1 VPLSVRLPPAAPRAA
16 VCLGAAR
23 PGFAVLQRASGGT
36 AGDSSVSDLGSIKD
50 EAARMLA
57 EAQANRPW
65 VEPVP
70 LRPVIDLPGFPV
82 EALPDWLAAYV
93 AAEAVATQTP
103 PDLPGMLALAALATA
118 AGGLAR
124 IQVRPGWQEPLNLFV
139 VVALPPGSRKSAVF
153 ADLTRPLVRLDRD
166 ELARMRP
173 LIVEAM
179 TKKTAAEKNASKA
192 IERVAAA
199 KTEDPAAELANAIQA
214 QAEAEA
220 IMVPPL
226 PRLLADDTTAEALA
240 SLMADQGGRI
250 ALLSAEGGPFDAM
263 AGRYQ
268 GGGIYLDPY
277 LKGHAGDELRVDRKG
292 RAAEYV
298 AQPALTVG
306 LAVQPDVLR
315 KLTGHPG
322 FRGRGLLAR
331 FLYALP
337 ANTVGSRQIAPPPVP
352 EAVAERY
359 RVDLYTLAR
368 SLLDEREAAKL
379 AGNTADPI
387 ILTLT
392 TPAAVRLTEYEVEVE
407 PRLHPHHGDL
417 AHVADWASKLVGAVA
432 RIGGLLHLAARLRE
446 GWGLPV
452 NEATITDAIRIG
464 RYLTDHALATFDL
477 MGGADPTLE
486 DARYLLAWIERTG
499 STTFTRRELFT
510 ALPRGRFA
518 KVDALDLSLE
528 LLVEHG
534 YICPLLLP
542 ERPSGPGR
550 PASPSFEVN
559 PLWRR

>member
-1 VPLSVRLPPAAPRAA
+1 MSGILHDPPDHGSVEDEWEEPTPLRAA
-16 VCLGAAR
+16 V
-23 PGFAVLQRASGGT
+23 
-36 AGDSSVSDLGSIKD
+36 
-50 EAARMLA
+50 
-57 EAQANRPW
+57 
-65 VEPVP
+65 
-70 LRPVIDLPGFPV
+70 DLPAFPV
-82 EALPDWLAAYV
+82 EALPDFLAAYV
-93 AAEAVATQTP
+93 AAEATATQTP
-103 PDLPGMLALAALATA
+103 PDLPGMLVLATLA
-118 AGGLAR
+118 TSAGGLAR

-153 ADLTRPLVRLDRD
+153 ADVTRPLVRLDRD

-179 TKKTAAEKNASKA
+179 TKKTAAEKSATRAIDRLASGKA
-192 IERVAAA
+192 
-199 KTEDPAAELANAIQA
+199 EDPAAEEANAIRA
-214 QAEAEA
+214 RAEAEA

-268 GGGIYLDPY
+268 GGGVYLDPY
-277 LKGHAGDELRVDRKG
+277 LKGHAGDELRIDRKSRG
-292 RAAEYV
+292 AEYIER
-298 AQPALTVG
+298 PALKVG
-306 LAVQPDVLR
+306 LAVQPDVLG
-315 KLTGHPG
+315 KLTDQPG

-337 ANTVGSRQIAPPPVP
+337 VNTVGSRKIAPPAVP
-352 EAVAERY
+352 EEIAERY
-359 RVDLYTLAR
+359 RVDLYALAR

-379 AGNTADPI
+379 VGSEDPI

-392 TPAAVRLTEYEVEVE
+392 APAAVRLTEFEAEVE

-417 AHVADWASKLVGAVA
+417 AHIADWASKLVGAVA
-432 RIGGLLHLAARLRE
+432 RIGGLLHLAARLRD

-452 NEATITDAIRIG
+452 NEATITDAITIG
-464 RYLTDHALATFDL
+464 RYLTDHALAVFDL
-477 MGGADPTLE
+477 MGGADPTLD
-486 DARYLLAWIERTG
+486 DARYLLAWIERAG
-499 STTFTRRELFT
+499 AEAFTRRELFT

-518 KVDALDLSLE
+518 KVDALDPPLA

-534 YICPLLLP
+534 YLRPLPPP
-542 ERPSGPGR
+542 ERPAGPGR
-550 PASPSFEVN
+550 PPSPGFEVN

>member
-1 VPLSVRLPPAAPRAA
+1 MSGILHDPPDHGSVEDEWEEPTPLRAA
-16 VCLGAAR
+16 V
-23 PGFAVLQRASGGT
+23 
-36 AGDSSVSDLGSIKD
+36 
-50 EAARMLA
+50 
-57 EAQANRPW
+57 
-65 VEPVP
+65 
-70 LRPVIDLPGFPV
+70 DLPAFPV
-82 EALPDWLAAYV
+82 EALPDFLAAWV
-93 AAEAVATQTP
+93 RAEATATQTP
-103 PDLPGMLALAALATA
+103 PDLPGMLVLAALATA

-153 ADLTRPLVRLDRD
+153 ADVTRPLVRLDRD

-173 LIVEAM
+173 LVVEAM
-179 TKKTAAEKNASKA
+179 TRKTAAEKTASKA
-192 IERVAAA
+192 IERVASA
-199 KTEDPAAELANAIQA
+199 KTQDPADELAKAIQA

-268 GGGIYLDPY
+268 GGGVYLDPY

-292 RAAEYV
+292 RGAEYI
-298 AQPALTVG
+298 ARPALTVG

-315 KLTGHPG
+315 KLTNQPG

-337 ANTVGSRQIAPPPVP
+337 VNTVGSRKIAPPAVP
-352 EAVAERY
+352 EDVAERY
-359 RVDLYTLAR
+359 QVDLHALAR

-379 AGNTADPI
+379 VGSEDPI
-387 ILTLT
+387 VLTLT
-392 TPAAVRLTEYEVEVE
+392 APAAVRLTEFEAEVE

-417 AHVADWASKLVGAVA
+417 AHIADWAAKLVGAVA
-432 RIGGLLHLAARLRE
+432 RIAGLLHLAARLRD
-446 GWGLPV
+446 GWALPV
-452 NEATITDAIRIG
+452 NEATITDAIAIG

-477 MGGADPTLE
+477 MGGADPTLD
-486 DARYLLAWIERTG
+486 DARYLLAWIERNRV
-499 STTFTRRELFT
+499 SSFTRRDLMV

-518 KVDALDLSLE
+518 KVDALDPPLT
-528 LLVEHG
+528 LLVDHG
-534 YICPLLLP
+534 YIRPLPPP
-542 ERPSGPGR
+542 ERPAGPGR
-550 PASPSFEVN
+550 PPSPAFEVN

>member
-1 VPLSVRLPPAAPRAA
+1 MNEDR
-16 VCLGAAR
+16 
-23 PGFAVLQRASGGT
+23 FASAHSIELE
-36 AGDSSVSDLGSIKD
+36 SIKD
-50 EAARMLA
+50 KAAQALA
-57 EAQANRPW
+57 EQRQAW
-65 VEPVP
+65 EEPVP
-70 LRPVIDLPGFPV
+70 LRATADLPAFPV
-82 EALPDWLAAYV
+82 EALPDFLAAWV
-93 AAEAVATQTP
+93 QAEATATQTP
-103 PDLPGMLALAALATA
+103 PDLPGMLVLATLATA

-153 ADLTRPLVRLDRD
+153 ADVTRPLVRLDRD

-173 LIVEAM
+173 LVVEAM
-179 TKKTAAEKNASKA
+179 TRKTAAEKSANKA
-192 IERVAAA
+192 IERVASA
-199 KTEDPAAELANAIQA
+199 KTEDPAGELAKAIAA

-268 GGGIYLDPY
+268 GGGVYLDPY

-292 RAAEYV
+292 RGAEYI
-298 AQPALTVG
+298 ARPALTVG

-315 KLTGHPG
+315 KLTSQPG

-337 ANTVGSRQIAPPPVP
+337 VNTVGSRRIAPPAVP
-352 EAVAERY
+352 EEIAERY
-359 RVDLYTLAR
+359 RVDLHALAR

-379 AGNTADPI
+379 VGSTDPI

-392 TPAAVRLTEYEVEVE
+392 TPAAVRLTEFEAEVE

-417 AHVADWASKLVGAVA
+417 AHIADWASKLVGAVA
-432 RIGGLLHLAARLRE
+432 RIAGLLHLAARLRD
-446 GWGLPV
+446 GWVLPV
-452 NEATITDAIRIG
+452 NEATITDAITIG
-464 RYLTDHALATFDL
+464 RYLTDHALAVFDL
-477 MGGADPTLE
+477 MGGADPTLD
-486 DARYLLAWIERTG
+486 DARYLLAWIERSG
-499 STTFTRRELFT
+499 AKTFTRRELFT

-518 KVDALDLSLE
+518 KVDALDPPLA

-534 YICPLLLP
+534 YVRPLPPP
-542 ERPSGPGR
+542 EGRSGPGR
-550 PASPSFEVN
+550 PASPGFEVN

>member
-1 VPLSVRLPPAAPRAA
+1 VTGEPFGMASEAEHMAAGWETPA
-16 VCLGAAR
+16 
-23 PGFAVLQRASGGT
+23 
-36 AGDSSVSDLGSIKD
+36 
-50 EAARMLA
+50 
-57 EAQANRPW
+57 
-65 VEPVP
+65 P
-70 LRPVIDLPGFPV
+70 LRADVDLPAFPV
-82 EALPDWLAAYV
+82 EALPDFLAAYV
-93 AAEAVATQTP
+93 AAEATATQTP
-103 PDLPGMLALAALATA
+103 PDLPGMLVLAALATA

-139 VVALPPGSRKSAVF
+139 VVALPPGSRKTAVF
-153 ADLTRPLVRLDRD
+153 ADVTRPLVRLDRD

-173 LIVEAM
+173 LVVEAM
-179 TKKTAAEKNASKA
+179 TRKTAAEKSANKA
-192 IERVAAA
+192 IERVASA
-199 KTEDPAAELANAIQA
+199 KTEDPAGELAKAIQA
-214 QAEAEA
+214 QAEAEAEA

-226 PRLLADDTTAEALA
+226 PRLLADDITAEALA
-240 SLMADQGGRI
+240 SLLAEQSGRI

-268 GGGIYLDPY
+268 GAGVYLDPY

-292 RAAEYV
+292 RGAEYIER
-298 AQPALTVG
+298 PALTVG
-306 LAVQPDVLR
+306 LAVQPDVLG
-315 KLTGHPG
+315 KLTNHPG

-331 FLYALP
+331 FLYTLP
-337 ANTVGSRQIAPPPVP
+337 VNTVGSRTIAPPAVP

-359 RVDLYTLAR
+359 RVDLYALAR

-379 AGNTADPI
+379 VGSTDPI

-392 TPAAVRLTEYEVEVE
+392 APAAARLTEFEAEVE

-417 AHVADWASKLVGAVA
+417 AHIADWASKLVGAVA
-432 RIGGLLHLAARLRE
+432 RIAGLLHLAARLRD

-452 NEATITDAIRIG
+452 NEATVTDAITIG

-477 MGGADPTLE
+477 MGGADPTLD

-499 STTFTRRELFT
+499 VKAFTRRELFT

-518 KVDALDLSLE
+518 KVDALDPPLA

-534 YICPLLLP
+534 YIRPLPPP
-542 ERPSGPGR
+542 EGRSGPGR
-550 PASPSFEVN
+550 PASPGFEVN

>member
-1 VPLSVRLPPAAPRAA
+1 MSGILYDPPDH
-16 VCLGAAR
+16 
-23 PGFAVLQRASGGT
+23 GT
-36 AGDSSVSDLGSIKD
+36 VED
-50 EAARMLA
+50 EW
-57 EAQANRPW
+57 E
-65 VEPVP
+65 EPTP
-70 LRPVIDLPGFPV
+70 LRAVVDLPAFPV
-82 EALPDWLAAYV
+82 QALPDWLASYV

-166 ELARMRP
+166 ELARIRP
-173 LIVEAM
+173 LVVEAM
-179 TKKTAAEKNASKA
+179 TRKTAAEKSANKA
-192 IERVAAA
+192 IDRVASGKA
-199 KTEDPAAELANAIQA
+199 EDPDVELANAIRA

-220 IMVPPL
+220 ILVPPL

-240 SLMADQGGRI
+240 SLMANQGGRI

-298 AQPALTVG
+298 ARPALTVG
-306 LAVQPDVLR
+306 LAVQPEVLR
-315 KLTGHPG
+315 KLTGLPG

-337 ANTVGSRQIAPPPVP
+337 VNTVGSRQIAPPPVP
-352 EAVAERY
+352 EEIAERY
-359 RVDLYTLAR
+359 RVDLYALAR
-368 SLLDEREAAKL
+368 SLLDEREAATL
-379 AGNTADPI
+379 AGSADPI

-392 TPAAVRLTEYEVEVE
+392 TPAAARLVEYEAEVE

-417 AHVADWASKLVGAVA
+417 AHIADWASKLVGAVA
-432 RIGGLLHLAARLRE
+432 RVGGLLHLAARLRE
-446 GWGLPV
+446 GWALPV
-452 NEATITDAIRIG
+452 NEATIANAITIG
-464 RYLTDHALATFDL
+464 HYLTDHALAAFDL
-477 MGGADPTLE
+477 MGGADPTLD
-486 DARYLLAWIERTG
+486 DARYLLAWIERTKV
-499 STTFTRRELFT
+499 TTFTRRELFT

-518 KVDALDLSLE
+518 KVDALDPALA
-528 LLVEHG
+528 LLVEHD
-534 YICPLLLP
+534 YLRPAPSP
-542 ERPSGPGR
+542 EGRSGPGR
-550 PASPSFEVN
+550 PASPGFEVN
-559 PLWRR
+559 PKWRR

>member
-1 VPLSVRLPPAAPRAA
+1 MSGILHDPPDHGSVEDEWEEPTPLRAA
-16 VCLGAAR
+16 V
-23 PGFAVLQRASGGT
+23 
-36 AGDSSVSDLGSIKD
+36 
-50 EAARMLA
+50 
-57 EAQANRPW
+57 
-65 VEPVP
+65 
-70 LRPVIDLPGFPV
+70 DLPAFPV
-82 EALPDWLAAYV
+82 EALPDWLASYV

-103 PDLPGMLALAALATA
+103 PDLPGMLTLAALATA

-173 LIVEAM
+173 LVVEAM
-179 TKKTAAEKNASKA
+179 TRKTAAEKSANKA
-192 IERVAAA
+192 IERAASGKGDA
-199 KTEDPAAELANAIQA
+199 TEEIANAIRA
-214 QAEAEA
+214 QAEAET

-268 GGGIYLDPY
+268 GGGVYLDPY

-292 RAAEYV
+292 RGAEYI
-298 AQPALTVG
+298 ARPALTVG

-315 KLTGHPG
+315 KLTSQPG

-337 ANTVGSRQIAPPPVP
+337 VNTVGSRKIAPPAVP
-352 EAVAERY
+352 EEIAERY
-359 RVDLYTLAR
+359 RVDLYALAR

-379 AGNTADPI
+379 VGSEDPI
-387 ILTLT
+387 ILTPT
-392 TPAAVRLTEYEVEVE
+392 TPAGVRLTEFEAEVE

-417 AHVADWASKLVGAVA
+417 AHIADWASKLVGAVA

-446 GWGLPV
+446 GWALPV
-452 NEATITDAIRIG
+452 NEATITDAIAIG
-464 RYLTDHALATFDL
+464 RYLTEHALATFDL
-477 MGGADPTLE
+477 MGGADPTIT
-486 DARYLLAWIERTG
+486 DARYLLAWIERTRPE
-499 STTFTRRELFT
+499 TFTRRDLFT

-518 KVDALDLSLE
+518 KVDALDPPLA

-534 YICPLLLP
+534 YLRPAPLP
-542 ERPSGPGR
+542 EGRSGPGR
-550 PASPSFEVN
+550 PASPGFEIN

>member
-1 VPLSVRLPPAAPRAA
+1 MSGILYDPPDH
-16 VCLGAAR
+16 
-23 PGFAVLQRASGGT
+23 GT
-36 AGDSSVSDLGSIKD
+36 VED
-50 EAARMLA
+50 EWA
-57 EAQANRPW
+57 EPT
-65 VEPVP
+65 P
-70 LRPVIDLPGFPV
+70 LRPVVDLPAFPV
-82 EALPDWLAAYV
+82 QALPDWLASYV

-103 PDLPGMLALAALATA
+103 PDLPGMLALATLATA

-173 LIVEAM
+173 LVVEAM
-179 TKKTAAEKNASKA
+179 TRKTAAEKSASKA
-192 IERVAAA
+192 IDRVASGKA
-199 KTEDPAAELANAIQA
+199 KDPDVELANAIRA

-298 AQPALTVG
+298 ARPALTVG
-306 LAVQPDVLR
+306 LAVQPEVLR
-315 KLTGHPG
+315 KLTGLPG

-337 ANTVGSRQIAPPPVP
+337 VNTVGSRQIAPPPVP
-352 EAVAERY
+352 KEVAERY
-359 RVDLYTLAR
+359 RVDLYALAR

-379 AGNTADPI
+379 AGSDDPI
-387 ILTLT
+387 VLIPT
-392 TPAAVRLTEYEVEVE
+392 TPAAVRPTEYEAEVE
-407 PRLHPHHGDL
+407 PRLHPHTGDL
-417 AHVADWASKLVGAVA
+417 AHIADWASKLVGAVA
-432 RIGGLLHLAARLRE
+432 RIGGLLHLAARLRD
-446 GWGLPV
+446 GWSLPV
-452 NEATITDAIRIG
+452 NEATITDAIAIG
-464 RYLTDHALATFDL
+464 RYLTDHALAAFDL
-477 MGGADPTLE
+477 MGGADPTLD
-486 DARYLLAWIERTG
+486 DARYLLVWMERTG
-499 STTFTRRELFT
+499 VKTFTRRELFT

-518 KVDALDLSLE
+518 KVDALDPALA

-534 YICPLLLP
+534 YLRPAPSP
-542 ERPSGPGR
+542 ERSGPGR
-550 PASPSFEVN
+550 PASPGFEVN
-559 PLWRR
+559 PL

>member
-1 VPLSVRLPPAAPRAA
+1 M
-16 VCLGAAR
+16 
-23 PGFAVLQRASGGT
+23 
-36 AGDSSVSDLGSIKD
+36 SDLGSIKD
-50 EAARMLA
+50 KAAQALA

-65 VEPVP
+65 AEPVP
-70 LRPVIDLPGFPV
+70 LQPVADLPGFPV

-153 ADLTRPLVRLDRD
+153 ADVTRPLVRLDRD

-179 TKKTAAEKNASKA
+179 TKKTAAEKSATRAIDRLASGKA
-192 IERVAAA
+192 
-199 KTEDPAAELANAIQA
+199 EDPAAEEANAIRA
-214 QAEAEA
+214 RAEAEA

-268 GGGIYLDPY
+268 GGGVYLDPY
-277 LKGHAGDELRVDRKG
+277 LKGHAGDELRIDRKSRG
-292 RAAEYV
+292 AEYIER
-298 AQPALTVG
+298 PALTVG
-306 LAVQPDVLR
+306 LAVQPDVLG
-315 KLTGHPG
+315 KLTDQPG
-322 FRGRGLLAR
+322 FRGRGLLAS

-337 ANTVGSRQIAPPPVP
+337 VNTVGSRKIAPPAVP
-352 EAVAERY
+352 EEIAERY
-359 RVDLYTLAR
+359 RVDLYALAR

-379 AGNTADPI
+379 VGSEDPI

-392 TPAAVRLTEYEVEVE
+392 APAAVRLTEFEAEVE

-417 AHVADWASKLVGAVA
+417 AHIADWASKLVGAVA
-432 RIGGLLHLAARLRE
+432 RIGGLLHLAARLRD

-452 NEATITDAIRIG
+452 NEATITDAITIG
-464 RYLTDHALATFDL
+464 RYLTDHALAVFDL
-477 MGGADPTLE
+477 MGGADPTLD
-486 DARYLLAWIERTG
+486 DARYLLAWIERAG
-499 STTFTRRELFT
+499 AEAFTRRELFT

-518 KVDALDLSLE
+518 KVDALDPPLA

-534 YICPLLLP
+534 YLRPLPPP
-542 ERPSGPGR
+542 ERPAGPGR
-550 PASPSFEVN
+550 PPSPGFEVN

>member
-1 VPLSVRLPPAAPRAA
+1 MSGILHDPPDHGSVEDEWEEPTPLRAA
-16 VCLGAAR
+16 V
-23 PGFAVLQRASGGT
+23 
-36 AGDSSVSDLGSIKD
+36 
-50 EAARMLA
+50 
-57 EAQANRPW
+57 
-65 VEPVP
+65 
-70 LRPVIDLPGFPV
+70 DLPAFPV
-82 EALPDWLAAYV
+82 EALPDFLAAWV
-93 AAEAVATQTP
+93 RAEATATQTP
-103 PDLPGMLALAALATA
+103 PDLPGMLVLATLATA

-153 ADLTRPLVRLDRD
+153 ADVTRPLVRLDRD

-173 LIVEAM
+173 LVVEAM
-179 TKKTAAEKNASKA
+179 TRKTAAEKTASKA
-192 IERVAAA
+192 IERVASA
-199 KTEDPAAELANAIQA
+199 KTEDPAGELAKAITA

-268 GGGIYLDPY
+268 GGGVYLDPY
-277 LKGHAGDELRVDRKG
+277 LKGHAGDELRIDRKSRG
-292 RAAEYV
+292 AEYIER
-298 AQPALTVG
+298 PALTVG
-306 LAVQPDVLR
+306 LAVQPDVLG
-315 KLTGHPG
+315 KLTDHPG

-337 ANTVGSRQIAPPPVP
+337 VNTVGSRKIAPPAVP
-352 EAVAERY
+352 EEIAERY
-359 RVDLYTLAR
+359 RVDLYALAR

-379 AGNTADPI
+379 VGSEDPI
-387 ILTLT
+387 VLTLT
-392 TPAAVRLTEYEVEVE
+392 APAAVRLTEFEAEIE

-417 AHVADWASKLVGAVA
+417 AHIADWASKLVGAVA
-432 RIGGLLHLAARLRE
+432 RIAGLLHLAAHLRD
-446 GWGLPV
+446 GWAQPV
-452 NEATITDAIRIG
+452 NQATITDAITIG

-477 MGGADPTLE
+477 MGGADPTLD
-486 DARYLLAWIERTG
+486 DARYLLAWIERSGTE
-499 STTFTRRELFT
+499 TFTRRELFT

-518 KVDALDLSLE
+518 KVEALDPPLA

-534 YICPLLLP
+534 FLRPLPPP
-542 ERPSGPGR
+542 ERSAGPGR
-550 PASPSFEVN
+550 LPSPGFEVN